1 MIGWQPESGRKAAD
15 RIRSLHLHTD
25 LSEIV
30 TMLSLSKAKT
40 GGLGRLCAT
49 VTVYNEILDCW

>member
-1 MIGWQPESGRKAAD
+1 MIGWQAESGRKAAD
-15 RIRSLHLHTD
+15 RIRSLHRHTD

-40 GGLGRLCAT
+40 GGLGRLCST
-49 VTVYNEILDCW
+49 VTVHDEILDCW